1 MIRLVLAAAMPMLG
15 LGACTMLGPDY
26 RRAELE
32 LPAGYTA
39 EAAATAAGA
48 GGASGQAAASAEAQR
63 VPADWWTLYGD
74 AELNRLVEA
83 ARQRNADVAIALAQL
98 QEAEAVLREARALLF
113 PAIDLNGYGTRS
125 QVTTLGAQPLPPS
138 VPALRNDFRLTAS
151 TAYEIDFWGR
161 VRRAGEAAE
170 AQLLASA
177 YTRDV
182 VELSVAG
189 ATAQTYF
196 LLRSLDAQVAVTR
209 QSLALREET
218 LQLVRSRARGGIASD
233 FDLAQSES
241 ARADAAAQLSEL
253 QRQRGL
259 VERQLGFLTGQPG
272 LTLAAGDLRALPIPP
287 TPPAGLPSSLLDRR
301 PDVRAAEEALV
312 AANARIGIARAAMM
326 PTISLTG
333 LYGGQSADLS
343 DLLAS
348 GARIW
353 SLGLAVNLPIFDAG
367 RLAARVEQ
375 VEARQRAALAAWR
388 RAAESAF
395 RETAES
401 LANVDLSVATE
412 AELRAA
418 VEASRRAAS
427 LARKR
432 YEAGY
437 SAYLEVLDAQ
447 RTQNVNDLAFIRTR
461 QARLAYSVDL
471 MKALGGGWPAPERNG
486 ERSASSSR

>member
-1 MIRLVLAAAMPMLG
+1 
-15 LGACTMLGPDY
+15 
-26 RRAELE
+26 
-32 LPAGYTA
+32 
-39 EAAATAAGA
+39 
-48 GGASGQAAASAEAQR
+48 
-63 VPADWWTLYGD
+63 
-74 AELNRLVEA
+74 
-83 ARQRNADVAIALAQL
+83 
-98 QEAEAVLREARALLF
+98 
-113 PAIDLNGYGTRS
+113 
-125 QVTTLGAQPLPPS
+125 
-138 VPALRNDFRLTAS
+138 
-151 TAYEIDFWGR
+151 
-161 VRRAGEAAE
+161 
-170 AQLLASA
+170 
-177 YTRDV
+177 
-182 VELSVAG
+182 
-189 ATAQTYF
+189 
-196 LLRSLDAQVAVTR
+196 
-209 QSLALREET
+209 
-218 LQLVRSRARGGIASD
+218 
-233 FDLAQSES
+233 
-241 ARADAAAQLSEL
+241 
-253 QRQRGL
+253 
-259 VERQLGFLTGQPG
+259 
-272 LTLAAGDLRALPIPP
+272 
-287 TPPAGLPSSLLDRR
+287 
-301 PDVRAAEEALV
+301 V